1 MEIMCSC
8 REKNSFQ
15 RLNEVRPQTNPQHP
29 QQLPRCPVLFP
40 VVPFAKFL
48 SCGALC
54 KVPIQVIPIDVSQTR
69 GKLMCPSRAKF
80 KASKPR
86 PPNQTVCKN
95 HLMASTTSSWDG
107 FKRFQP
113 QTSGTYTTSFSKWSI
128 KNARQTEKFAFYKNC
143 LFF

>member
-40 VVPFAKFL
+40 VVPFAKFQYKL
-48 SCGALC
+48 SPS
-54 KVPIQVIPIDVSQTR
+54 K
-69 GKLMCPSRAKF
+69 CPRPEENECVLQERNS
-80 KASKPR
+80 R